1 MNDPA
6 AARPLGLHLEGPF
19 LAPERRGA
27 HDAAHLVPPAVEIVA
42 DEDWSAEHGVALVTV
57 APELPGALDVV
68 RALVERGVVVS
79 AGHSSAT
86 AAEARAGADAGI
98 SYVTHLFNAMGPL
111 HHREPGLAGV
121 ALVDERLHVGL
132 IADGIHVDPAVVA
145 LVVRALGG
153 RLSLVTDAVA
163 ALGVPAG
170 PGRLGS
176 LAVDVTPGDLTVRL
190 DDGTLAGSV
199 LSLDRAVRNAM
210 DFGGLD
216 LVDAVRAVTEV
227 PARVLGLADRGTVAP
242 GAVADLVLLTP
253 EGDVVATVVGG
264 RVVHDAREADTWR
277 S

>member
-1 MNDPA
+1 M
-6 AARPLGLHLEGPF
+6 
-19 LAPERRGA
+19 
-27 HDAAHLVPPAVEIVA
+27 
-42 DEDWSAEHGVALVTV
+42 
-57 APELPGALDVV
+57 
-68 RALVERGVVVS
+68 
-79 AGHSSAT
+79 
-86 AAEARAGADAGI
+86 
-98 SYVTHLFNAMGPL
+98 
-111 HHREPGLAGV
+111 
-121 ALVDERLHVGL
+121 
-132 IADGIHVDPAVVA
+132 
-145 LVVRALGG
+145 VRALGD

-264 RVVHDAREADTWR
+264 RVVHDAGAGAADTWR